1 MSRLFQTVKAA
12 VTARQAAEMYGL
24 KVVRNSLACCPFHH
38 DKTPS
43 MKVDD
48 RYYCFGCGV
57 TGDAVD
63 LTAQLLG
70 LSPKDAALRLAADF
84 GIEVDDKAKPKAF
97 HPYRPRADPQKE
109 LQKWFDQA
117 WDILLEYRSLL
128 RDWEKRYAP
137 QSMDEEWHPL
147 FCEALDKKDYID
159 YLLDELMLCSK
170 DQFEEMRSS
179 CGKEVEKIGKRLGQ
193 LARGNAGRDRA
204 CPGIDGGSAEGSGHA
219 DKEKLCACLPRGSD
233 PEGCVPPE

>member
-24 KVVRNSLACCPFHH
+24 KVGRNSLACCPFHQ

-84 GIEVDDKAKPKAF
+84 GIEVDEKAKPNAF

-117 WDILLEYRSLL
+117 WDVLLEYRSLL

-137 QSMDEEWHPL
+137 QSMDEE
-147 FCEALDKKDYID
+147 
-159 YLLDELMLCSK
+159 
-170 DQFEEMRSS
+170 
-179 CGKEVEKIGKRLGQ
+179 
-193 LARGNAGRDRA
+193 
-204 CPGIDGGSAEGSGHA
+204 
-219 DKEKLCACLPRGSD
+219 
-233 PEGCVPPE
+233 

>member
-1 MSRLFQTVKAA
+1 MSRLFQTVKVA

-24 KVVRNSLACCPFHH
+24 KVGRNSLACCPFHH

-84 GIEVDDKAKPKAF
+84 GIEVDEKAKPEAF

-117 WDILLEYRSLL
+117 WEILLEYRSLL
-128 RDWEKRYAP
+128 RNWEKRYAP
-137 QSMDEEWHPL
+137 QSKDEEWHPL

-170 DQFEEMRSS
+170 DQYEEMRNC
-179 CGKEVEKIGKRLGQ
+179 CGKEVDKIGERLERYVRENGGQ
-193 LARGNAGRDRA
+193 DRRDSRVHGA
-204 CPGIDGGSAEGSGHA
+204 NNE
-219 DKEKLCACLPRGSD
+219 R
-233 PEGCVPPE
+233 

>member
-24 KVVRNSLACCPFHH
+24 KVGRNSLACCPFHH

-63 LTAQLLG
+63 LTVQLLG

-84 GIEVDDKAKPKAF
+84 GIEIDEKAKPNAF

-109 LQKWFDQA
+109 LQKWFDHA
-117 WDILLEYRSLL
+117 WGVLLEYRSLL

-170 DQFEEMRSS
+170 DQFEEMRIC
-179 CGKEVEKIGKRLGQ
+179 CGKEVEKIGERLERYVRENGGKDR
-193 LARGNAGRDRA
+193 RG
-204 CPGIDGGSAEGSGHA
+204 
-219 DKEKLCACLPRGSD
+219 PRVHGANS
-233 PEGCVPPE
+233 ER

>member
-24 KVVRNSLACCPFHH
+24 KVGRNSLTCCPFHQ

-63 LTAQLLG
+63 LTVQLLG

-84 GIEVDDKAKPKAF
+84 GIEIDEKAKPNAF

-109 LQKWFDQA
+109 LQKWFDHA
-117 WDILLEYRSLL
+117 WGVLPEYRSLL

-170 DQFEEMRSS
+170 DQFEEMRNN
-179 CGKEVEKIGKRLGQ
+179 CGKEVDKIDERLE
-193 LARGNAGRDRA
+193 RYVRENDSKDRRA
-204 CPGIDGGSAEGSGHA
+204 PGVHGANCE
-219 DKEKLCACLPRGSD
+219 R
-233 PEGCVPPE
+233 